1 MDTGNL
7 PSGSPESIPPEP
19 KPQSQDLAA
28 PNSEPVNAP
37 GQQPRPQHPQPGKG
51 RNRRR
56 SRRGRR
62 GHGRPQQQNAQGGG
76 GGHRQPGNEARNGG
90 GRQGGFAGPMDH
102 SYRHQNGEVNGNSV
116 HGSNAQGGGRH
127 KNFGQGGGRGG
138 RFRRF
143 GKRGQ
148 MGPPQPF
155 VAQQPALPE
164 LEPVVHHDDG
174 ITRIFAYVDDLFFVT
189 KIGDTAKKLNVRVE
203 FVKAGEDLL
212 EKIGEEESNK
222 PSLVIID
229 LNNLNAKPLATIPKL
244 KARFKKGTSI
254 LGFVSHVQGD
264 LKLKAQEAGCDTVMP
279 RSAFSQNLPQL
290 LRRHGA
296 PEDLDQTE

>member
-1 MDTGNL
+1 MDTDNL
-7 PSGSPESIPPEP
+7 PSGASESTPSEP
-19 KPQSQDLAA
+19 TPQSQEFSP
-28 PNSEPVNAP
+28 PNPEPVSAP
-37 GQQPRPQHPQPGKG
+37 GQQPRPQHQQPGKG

-62 GHGRPQQQNAQGGG
+62 GHGRPQAQ
-76 GGHRQPGNEARNGG
+76 NGG
-90 GRQGGFAGPMDH
+90 ARHGGFSGPMDH
-102 SYRHQNGEVNGNSV
+102 SYRHNNGEVNGNSM
-116 HGSNAQGGGRH
+116 HASNQGGRQKQFGR
-127 KNFGQGGGRGG
+127 G
-138 RFRRF
+138 RFRHF
-143 GKRGQ
+143 GKRGGGGQ
-148 MGPPQPF
+148 NQQQPF
-155 VAQQPALPE
+155 VAQHPVPE
-164 LEPVVHHDDG
+164 LEPVMQHDDG

-189 KIGDTAKKLNVRVE
+189 KITDTAKKLNVRVE

-212 EKIGEEESNK
+212 EKIGEAENL
-222 PSLVIID
+222 PSLVIFD

-296 PEDLDQTE
+296 PEDLDQVE